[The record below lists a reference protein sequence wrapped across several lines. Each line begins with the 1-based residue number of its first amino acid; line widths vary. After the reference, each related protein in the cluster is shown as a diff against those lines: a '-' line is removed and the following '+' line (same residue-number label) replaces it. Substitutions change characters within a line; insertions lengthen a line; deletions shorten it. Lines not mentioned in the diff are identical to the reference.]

1 MNENSRKFRK
11 ISLVFIK
18 SFVSYRSYPI
28 LFWTNSVC
36 HVRDDSKV
44 LEKDNIITLDEK
56 KRND

>member
-1 MNENSRKFRK
+1 M
-11 ISLVFIK
+11 FIQ
-18 SFVSYRSYPI
+18 SFVLCRSYPI